1 MYSLKVIVKNEL
13 IRYFISPLAYVYLIA
28 FLLLNGS
35 FALYFGHF
43 FERGQADL
51 LPMFAYQPWLYLLFI
66 SGISMRSWA
75 EEFRNK
81 TVVQIVTMPVSV
93 SQLVWGKFFAAWIFA
108 GLALALTFPFWIT
121 VNVLGSPDNLVI
133 AVGYLASFI
142 LSGCMLSISQLM
154 SALTK
159 NQVIALVLA
168 VVANLLFFLSGLEY
182 VLAFFRLFAPL
193 SLIDMIASFSFL
205 THFSTMSAG
214 LIELRDVIFF
224 ASLILLFNFTTVLVV
239 SFKTSGTSVLINSA
253 SRRYYIFIFI
263 FMLLGFSG
271 LNLWANNW
279 LRSLRFDFTQ
289 EKVFTLTDTSK
300 EIVSNLKRP
309 IIAKLYYSRLLE
321 ERNPAVRQMFDRVRS
336 LLSEISRLSDGQF
349 SYQIYY
355 PEVFSEK
362 EDQAIA
368 AGLLPMPVIDAS
380 QNTFFG
386 LVLTDDVDNHQVIP
400 FFAPERQMYLEQD
413 ILEKI
418 FALNNL
424 RKTVGILTSLTM
436 FDTLQSDTQVS
447 QKWEII
453 AQIQEF
459 FNVVHITKPEDI
471 NNLDVLMIVHPRDLT
486 PEMVKRIEAYTL
498 SGGKLLVFADAAPEA
513 ERIYSPVN
521 NDLLP
526 SDFGGL
532 TKLWGIQFHTEA
544 VVADLENSILVDVTD
559 NYKTNPTFTQDLLQF
574 ILKGNNLNRYEPVTR
589 NLKEIMMA
597 SASTVEPLKAAA
609 ERIEFIPLLTAS
621 RQSEVVP
628 AFAAQ
633 ESFPPEVILQKF
645 APDDHAKVLAAKV
658 LSMDRSMPFEL
669 IAVSDT
675 DMLYD
680 NFWAIRK
687 TVLDTKYLVPLLDNA
702 NFVLNALEEL
712 AGGQT
717 LSGVRGKAEL
727 KRPFEQIEKKRKNN
741 EREARLKEAEIIQ
754 KINLSKRQIQ
764 DVWNKRDFEER
775 VNFTPDELAIIANI
789 RHKLDAL
796 RGELSTLKL
805 SFNQNINEVNL
816 WVKFV
821 NIYVVPLLFI
831 FVGGLVLLCRGR
843 RQKVFAL
850 PQKFELNAA
859 ALKLAVLSFLLLGIG
874 VFSVYQ
880 ADKSPLS
887 EYEDKL
893 VFPDL
898 SQKINQVDRVIF
910 TNHNAQL
917 KFAKEDGVWRLDNP
931 SDVPVYQERMRSFL
945 SSLLNARFYE
955 KKSADAAMLYK
966 FGLNPIEDAS
976 SPNIRIELQTSDGKN
991 VVAFEVGKYDIDIGR
1006 GQRAAYIKFDDR
1018 FQVWLAAIDLIDI
1031 QPDWQNW
1038 TYDTLWNLR
1047 FGRLESYN
1055 DVREP
1060 DRISMLMK
1068 ELLNSYLERRIDK
1081 PENLVSDFSLML
1093 NGEKGVKVQLVFYK
1107 AGDMSVLQYKVI
1119 NDGGNNHLKNFAA
1132 CVNNRFY
1139 QVLAQDVEKI
1149 NYVLKRKKIAE

>member
-1 MYSLKVIVKNEL
+1 MNSLKVIVKNEL

-121 VNVLGSPDNLVI
+121 VNVLGQPDNLVI
-133 AVGYLASFI
+133 AVGYLASFV
-142 LSGCMLSISQLM
+142 LAGCMLSISQLM

-224 ASLILLFNFTTVLVV
+224 ISLILLFNFTTVLVV

-263 FMLLGFSG
+263 LMLLGFSG

-279 LRSLRFDFTQ
+279 LRSLRLDFTQ
-289 EKVFTLTDTSK
+289 EKVFTLSDTSK
-300 EIVSNLKRP
+300 KIAENLKRP

-336 LLSEISRLSDGQF
+336 LLAEISRLSDGQF

-413 ILEKI
+413 IIEKI
-418 FALNNL
+418 FALNHL
-424 RKTVGILTSLTM
+424 KKTVGILTSLTM

-447 QKWEII
+447 QQWEIVS
-453 AQIQEF
+453 QIKEF
-459 FNVVHITKPEDI
+459 FNVVHVTKPEDI
-471 NNLDVLMIVHPRDLT
+471 SNLDVLMIVHPRDLT
-486 PEMVKRIEAYTL
+486 PEMVAKIEEYTL
-498 SGGKLLVFADAAPEA
+498 GGGKLLVFADVAAEA
-513 ERIYSPVN
+513 ERIYSPIN
-521 NDLLP
+521 NDLLA
-526 SDFGGL
+526 SDFGDL

-544 VVADLENSILVDVTD
+544 VVADLDNSILVDVTD
-559 NYKTNPTFTQDLLQF
+559 NYKTNPSFTQDLLQF
-574 ILKGNNLNRYEPVTR
+574 ILKGNNLNRYEPVTQ

-597 SASTVEPLKAAA
+597 SATTVEPLVAAA
-609 ERIEFIPLLTAS
+609 SRIEFVPLLTAS
-621 RQSEVVP
+621 MQSEVIP

-645 APDDHAKVLAAKV
+645 APDDKAKVLAAKV
-658 LSMDRSMPFEL
+658 SSLDRSMPFEL
-669 IAVSDT
+669 IAVADT

-680 NFWAIRK
+680 NFWAIQR
-687 TVLDTKYLVPLLDNA
+687 TVLNTKYLVPLLDNA

-712 AGGQT
+712 TKGET
-717 LSGVRGKAEL
+717 LAGVRGKSEL
-727 KRPFEQIEKKRKNN
+727 KRPFVEIEKQRKNN
-741 EREARLKEAEIIQ
+741 ERDSRLKEAEIVQ
-754 KINLSKRQIQ
+754 KINLSKQQIQ
-764 DVWNKRDFEER
+764 NVWNKRDFEER

-789 RHKLDAL
+789 RHKLDDL
-796 RGELSTLKL
+796 RAELSALKL
-805 SFNQNINEVNL
+805 SFNQDIKAVNL
-816 WVKFV
+816 WVKFI
-821 NIYVVPLLFI
+821 NIYAVPLLLIFI
-831 FVGGLVLLCRGR
+831 GGGVLLRRGRVKKVVLSQKLVLNSSAR
-843 RQKVFAL
+843 
-850 PQKFELNAA
+850 
-859 ALKLAVLSFLLLGIG
+859 KLALLSFLLLVIG
-874 VFSVYQ
+874 VYSVYQ
-880 ADKSPLS
+880 ADKSPLA

-893 VFPDL
+893 VFPNL
-898 SQKINQVDRVIF
+898 TEQVNLVDRVVL
-910 TNHNAQL
+910 TSHDAQL
-917 KFAKEDGVWRLDNP
+917 KFAKEDGIWKLDNP
-931 SDVPVYQERMRSFL
+931 ADVPVYQERIRSLL
-945 SSLLNARFYE
+945 SALLNARFYE
-955 KKSADAAMLYK
+955 KKTADAALLYK
-966 FGLNPIEDAS
+966 FGLSPIEDAS

-1031 QPDWQNW
+1031 QPNWQDW

-1047 FGRLESYN
+1047 FGRLQSYN

-1068 ELLNSYLERRIDK
+1068 ELLNSYLEKQIEK
-1081 PENLVSDFSLML
+1081 PENLVSDFSLVL
-1093 NGEKGVKVQLVFYK
+1093 NGEKGIKVQLDFYK
-1107 AGDMSVLQYKVI
+1107 VGDESVLQYKVI

-1132 CVNNRFY
+1132 CANNRFY

-1149 NYVLKRKKIAE
+1149 DYVLKRKRLSE

>member
-1 MYSLKVIVKNEL
+1 MNSLKVIVKNEL

-108 GLALALTFPFWIT
+108 GLALVLTFPFWIT
-121 VNVLGSPDNLVI
+121 VNVLGQPDNLVI
-133 AVGYLASFI
+133 AVGYLASFV
-142 LSGCMLSISQLM
+142 LAGCMLSISQLM

-214 LIELRDVIFF
+214 LIELRDIIFF
-224 ASLILLFNFTTVLVV
+224 SSLILLFNFTTVLVV
-239 SFKTSGTSVLINSA
+239 SFKTSGASVLINSA

-263 FMLLGFSG
+263 LMLLGFSG

-289 EKVFTLTDTSK
+289 EKVFTLSDTSK
-300 EIVSNLKRP
+300 KIAENLKRP

-336 LLSEISRLSDGQF
+336 LLGEISRLSDGQF

-413 ILEKI
+413 IIEKI
-418 FALNNL
+418 FALNHL
-424 RKTVGILTSLTM
+424 KKTVGILTSLTM
-436 FDTLQSDTQVS
+436 FDTLQTDTQVS
-447 QKWEII
+447 QQWEIVS
-453 AQIQEF
+453 QIKEF
-459 FNVVHITKPEDI
+459 FNVVHVTKPEDI
-471 NNLDVLMIVHPRDLT
+471 RNLDVLMIVHPRNLT
-486 PEMVKRIEAYTL
+486 PEMVAKIEEYTL
-498 SGGKLLVFADAAPEA
+498 GGGKLLVFADVAAEA
-513 ERIYSPVN
+513 ERIYSPIN
-521 NDLLP
+521 NDLLA

-544 VVADLENSILVDVTD
+544 VVADLDNSILVDVTD
-559 NYKTNPTFTQDLLQF
+559 NYKTNPNFTQDLLQF
-574 ILKGNNLNRYEPVTR
+574 ILKGNNLNRYEPVTK

-597 SASTVEPLKAAA
+597 SATTVEPLLSAAS
-609 ERIEFIPLLTAS
+609 RIEFVPLLTAS
-621 RQSEVVP
+621 MQSEVIP

-658 LSMDRSMPFEL
+658 SSLDRSMPFEL
-669 IAVSDT
+669 IAVADT

-680 NFWAIRK
+680 NFWAIQK
-687 TVLDTKYLVPLLDNA
+687 TVLNTKYLVPLLDNA

-712 AGGQT
+712 TGGQT
-717 LSGVRGKAEL
+717 LAGVRGKSEL
-727 KRPFEQIEKKRKNN
+727 KRPFVGIEKQRKNN
-741 EREARLKEAEIIQ
+741 EREARIKEAEIVQ
-754 KINLSKRQIQ
+754 KINLSKQQIQ

-789 RHKLDAL
+789 RHKLDDL
-796 RGELSTLKL
+796 RAELSALKL
-805 SFNQNINEVNL
+805 SFNQNIKAVNL
-816 WVKFV
+816 WVKFI
-821 NIYVVPLLFI
+821 NIYAVPL
-831 FVGGLVLLCRGR
+831 VLVLIGGVILWRRSRGKKVVLS
-843 RQKVFAL
+843 QKLV
-850 PQKFELNAA
+850 LNSAA
-859 ALKLAVLSFLLLGIG
+859 KKLALLSFLLLGIG
-874 VFSVYQ
+874 VYSVYQ
-880 ADKSPLS
+880 SDKNPWAD
-887 EYEDKL
+887 YEDKL
-893 VFPDL
+893 VFPNL
-898 SQKINQVDRVIF
+898 SEQVNSVDRVVL
-910 TNHNAQL
+910 TSHNAQL
-917 KFAKEDGVWRLDNP
+917 KFVKEGGIWKLDNP
-931 SDVPVYQERMRSFL
+931 ADVPVYQERIRSLL
-945 SSLLNARFYE
+945 SALLNARFYE
-955 KKSADAAMLYK
+955 KKTADAALLYK
-966 FGLNPIEDAS
+966 FGLSPIEDAS
-976 SPNIRIELQTSDGKN
+976 SPNIRIELQTSGGEN

-1031 QPDWQNW
+1031 QPNWQDW

-1047 FGRLESYN
+1047 YGRLQSYN

-1068 ELLNSYLERRIDK
+1068 ELLNSYLEKQIEK
-1081 PENLVSDFSLML
+1081 PENLVSDFSLVL
-1093 NGEKGVKVQLVFYK
+1093 NGEKGVKVQLDFYK
-1107 AGDMSVLQYKVI
+1107 SGEMSVLQYKVI

-1132 CVNNRFY
+1132 CANNRFY
-1139 QVLAQDVEKI
+1139 QVLAEDVERI
-1149 NYVLKRKKIAE
+1149 NYVLKRKKL